1 MTPYHRSKCLMDNSH
16 LLLISVL
23 SGPEIG
29 SDTCRMKVFISEKSR
44 THSTFDIAKL
54 WSVLPRLRL
63 KR

>member
-29 SDTCRMKVFISEKSR
+29 SDTCRMKVVISKNLGLIR
-44 THSTFDIAKL
+44 RLT
-54 WSVLPRLRL
+54 LPSSGLFYRG
-63 KR
+63 